1 MGLGL
6 ELPRVHLGLARLVQL
21 GLVRVLIPLEE
32 LHLGAGGVDS
42 GWGQEIA
49 GRVDSGGGR

>member
-21 GLVRVLIPLEE
+21 GLVRVLIPIEE
-32 LHLGAGGVDS
+32 LHLGGGVDS
-42 GWGQEIA
+42 GWGPEIA